1 MNGAESVGEFGRK
14 RTGELLERLESESV
28 RMLAWG
34 DADSVHDLR
43 VSVRRF
49 DQALRT
55 FGGLFAPS
63 ASKPIRK
70 ELKSLMRLASGVR
83 DRDIALEFLD
93 ERRETMP
100 VPEDL
105 RAGPAEERTEL
116 AGELIDVLQRWRKA
130 ELTAMWKAKLLQSA
144 GRADGAGSDRCASDV
159 SPALLTRLA
168 QKYFKAGRESV
179 SRAPTEQGHRQMHR
193 LRLKTKRFRYTLEL
207 FRPVYGED
215 FEARLKRL
223 QELQRHLGKMS
234 DALAIRRLVKRDAA
248 LAKELKLKAD
258 EELSGF
264 RDYWRNDF
272 DAAGEQQI
280 WEKILGEVIQPEQNV
295 KMV

>member
-1 MNGAESVGEFGRK
+1 MNGAESIGEFGRT
-14 RTGELLERLESESV
+14 RARELLERLERETV
-28 RMLAWG
+28 RTLAWG

-55 FGGLFAPS
+55 FGEFFATG

-70 ELKSLMRLASGVR
+70 ELKALMRLASGVR

-93 ERRETMP
+93 ERQETVA
-100 VPEDL
+100 VPEYL

-116 AGELIDVLQRWRKA
+116 AGELIDVLQRWRKV
-130 ELTAMWKAKLLQSA
+130 ELTAAWRVRLLQSA
-144 GRADGAGSDRCASDV
+144 GRAGGAGSDRRALDV
-159 SPALLTRLA
+159 APALLGRLA

-179 SRAPTEQGHRQMHR
+179 SRAASHRQMHR
-193 LRLKTKRFRYTLEL
+193 FRLKTKRFRYTLEL
-207 FRPVYGED
+207 FRPVYGEE

-223 QELQRHLGKMS
+223 QELQKHLGKMS
-234 DALAIRRLVKRDAA
+234 DAFAIRRLVRRDAA
-248 LAKELKLKAD
+248 LAEELKLKGN
-258 EELSGF
+258 EELTGF
-264 RDYWRNDF
+264 REYWHNDF
-272 DAAGEQQI
+272 DSAGEQQT
-280 WEKILGEVIQPEQNV
+280 WEKILSEVVQPEQNV